1 MEGVSTVVAAKISSA
16 EAKLID
22 AIKDYLS
29 EKGEDINRDGLIDTP
44 ERFVKQLNENLR
56 GYSLDPN
63 DFAKVFDSDGYTDLI
78 YIRDIDFSS
87 QCEHHMVPFMG
98 KVDVAYLPD
107 GKILGLS
114 KFARIVDAY
123 GKRLQVQERLTKQVA
138 DLLEDTLKPK
148 LLIVRMVAQHTCIAK
163 SFFSVNGR
171 LTERL
176 SGISYYKF
184 IKDLAENFD
193 LRKEKLYSELN
204 ALIKKYF
211 VKERLIISLTVD
223 EEIYDKAVS
232 GLEAIVKALPSGE
245 KMSDSFLCE
254 IGRAHV

>member
-1 MEGVSTVVAAKISSA
+1 MEGVSAVVAAKISSA

-44 ERFVKQLNENLR
+44 KRFVKQLNENLR

-148 LLIVRMVAQHTCIAK
+148 LLIVRMVAQHTCMSTRGVCK
-163 SFFSVNGR
+163 PGST
-171 LTERL
+171 TETVVIR
-176 SGISYYKF
+176 GDAEKYKHYISHF
-184 IKDLAENFD
+184 QRMI
-193 LRKEKLYSELN
+193 
-204 ALIKKYF
+204 
-211 VKERLIISLTVD
+211 ER
-223 EEIYDKAVS
+223 
-232 GLEAIVKALPSGE
+232 
-245 KMSDSFLCE
+245 
-254 IGRAHV
+254 